1 MDDRSGENSL
11 EIVSRSELDAF
22 FKRDNP
28 YRHLY
33 EIGDLDDMFYSHS
46 RYFGVKDVSGVLQCV
61 ALFYSSGGKSEPVL
75 IVHTDDSCA
84 GTGYGNELLY
94 AMMSDSTLLPNRFH
108 SHLSTALIPMLK
120 NMYAPS
126 DQLKHF
132 RMKFCCE
139 SNMQTIESID
149 TSTAVNLTPAQ
160 VDEVECF
167 FADSYPGN
175 WFDPRMLHSKQM
187 FGVYDAENSEGR
199 VLVAVAGIHVYSK
212 EYNVATLGNIA
223 VRPNYRGRGLARIV
237 IAALLKNM
245 LHGSEHVSC
254 EVEYIGLNVEASNIA
269 AIKCYQ
275 KLGFEMVSEFCEVMW
290 DRREG
295 SVDLLSI
302 VDGHL
307 EDSVDRRV
315 QLLQCARTGD
325 SLTLKSILN
334 QSVSDESIDI
344 NTRDSKQQTALH
356 LACNGGHTACVEILL
371 HVPGIDVNSQS
382 NTGVTPM
389 IMSAVK
395 GHANTVAAMLSDAR
409 VDPNAVG
416 FRGRGAV
423 AGAALHGHADALDVL
438 LRDPRVNPCVVDDMG
453 RTPLVDVAL
462 SIVKKGMTH
471 MRRRVLLLLLDN
483 CPAEQKKVKIAE
495 ALHLI
500 STQEGDERSQEG
512 GRAVVNLLEREMQA
526 LNLSINK

>member
-1 MDDRSGENSL
+1 
-11 EIVSRSELDAF
+11 
-22 FKRDNP
+22 
-28 YRHLY
+28 
-33 EIGDLDDMFYSHS
+33 
-46 RYFGVKDVSGVLQCV
+46 
-61 ALFYSSGGKSEPVL
+61 
-75 IVHTDDSCA
+75 
-84 GTGYGNELLY
+84 
-94 AMMSDSTLLPNRFH
+94 
-108 SHLSTALIPMLK
+108 
-120 NMYAPS
+120 
-126 DQLKHF
+126 
-132 RMKFCCE
+132 
-139 SNMQTIESID
+139 
-149 TSTAVNLTPAQ
+149 
-160 VDEVECF
+160 
-167 FADSYPGN
+167 
-175 WFDPRMLHSKQM
+175 
-187 FGVYDAENSEGR
+187 
-199 VLVAVAGIHVYSK
+199 
-212 EYNVATLGNIA
+212 
-223 VRPNYRGRGLARIV
+223 
-237 IAALLKNM
+237 M

-254 EVEYIGLNVEASNIA
+254 GVEYIGLNVEASNIA

-307 EDSVDRRV
+307 ENSVDRRV

-325 SLTLKSILN
+325 NLTLKSILN

-356 LACNGGHTACVEILL
+356 LACIGGHTACVEILL

-395 GHANTVAAMLSDAR
+395 GHVNTVVAMLSDAR

-423 AGAALHGHADALDVL
+423 AGAALHEHADALDML

-512 GRAVVNLLEREMQA
+512 GREVVNLLEREMQA